1 MFTLLRI
8 NMDTMLN
15 RSVKSLKV
23 LKILSILLRLLTVYV
38 KFALHTVSGNAI

>member
-1 MFTLLRI
+1 MFTSLRI

-23 LKILSILLRLLTVYV
+23 LKFLSILLRLLTVYV
-38 KFALHTVSGNAI
+38 KFALHTVIGNVI